1 MYELTMFKS
10 RFDNKT
16 HKRMKFEDWES
27 LVRLLAYLSKVEKQG
42 KEDAEL
48 ISPAIYRDGTT
59 RSNDHVEYWGSWTA
73 VDVDDVH
80 VSKDGLRSLLDSK
93 LGGYRYCCYS
103 TASSRREHPK
113 FRLVFDTVEPIP
125 RDQIKAFWYAL
136 NTEIGDLGD
145 PQTKDLSRMY
155 YVPATYA
162 LADNWIFSRDGS
174 PLDVGSLIA
183 KHPYEERTHG
193 SSFLDRLPPSVAE
206 AVIAHRKRRLDNTSI
221 VWSSY
226 QDCPFWPRNL
236 ALEYMVIRDT
246 GWYRKMYQIMVS
258 TAAKAIARE
267 YPITAREIAEMCRQF
282 DNETGRW
289 YANRPL
295 EKEADRAVEY
305 VYRNL

>member
-16 HKRMKFEDWES
+16 HKRMKLKDWQS
-27 LVRLLAYLSKVEKQG
+27 LVNLLTHLSEIKKQG

-73 VDVDDVH
+73 VDVDDVD
-80 VSKDGLRSLLDSK
+80 VSKDELRSLLDSR
-93 LGGYRYCCYS
+93 LGGYRYICYS
-103 TASSRREHPK
+103 TASSRRERPK
-113 FRLVFDTVEPIP
+113 FRLVFDTVEPVP
-125 RDQIKAFWYAL
+125 RDRIKAFWYAL
-136 NTEIGDLGD
+136 NTEIGGLGD
-145 PQTKDLSRMY
+145 LQTKDLSRMY

-162 LADNWIFSRDGS
+162 LADNFIFGSDGS
-174 PLDVGSLIA
+174 PLSVAGLIE
-183 KHPYEERTHG
+183 KHPYQERSHG
-193 SSFLDRLPPSVAE
+193 STFLDRLPPNVAE
-206 AVIAHRKRRLDNTSI
+206 AVIAHRKSKLDNRSIAWTS
-221 VWSSY
+221 Y
-226 QDCPFWPRNL
+226 ADCPFWPKGL

-258 TAAKAIARE
+258 TAAKAIQRE
-267 YPITAREIAEMCRQF
+267 YPITAREIAELCRQF